1 MSTATID
8 PTQADFI
15 SAAEATRRHPKLSP
29 TKLYRL
35 AAIGAVAVDLQPGV
49 PPRYSA
55 GDIERA
61 LAPKN
66 KGA

>member
-1 MSTATID
+1 MSTATLE
-8 PTQADFI
+8 PAQADFI
-15 SAAEATRRHPKLSP
+15 SAAEATRRHPGLSP

-35 AAIGAVAVDLQPGV
+35 AAIGAVAIDLQPGV

-55 GDIERA
+55 GDIARA
-61 LAPKN
+61 MAPMS